1 MIETDDNFHLQMF
14 ADLQHLQFLL
24 STSSLAAKKHIE
36 ANSNKTSQTEQGV
49 AQQDPKYP
57 NDILAYVLSCTNDDE
72 DVTICTFV
80 KPGDEI
86 DMSSED

>member
-1 MIETDDNFHLQMF
+1 MTETDEKFHPQMF
-14 ADLQHLQFLL
+14 ADLQHLQLLL

-36 ANSNKTSQTEQGV
+36 PNSNKTATKEQDV
-49 AQQDPKYP
+49 AAQDPKYP
-57 NDILAYVLSCTNDDE
+57 NDILAYVLSCTNDE
-72 DVTICTFV
+72 DDNIICTFV